1 MELWILLGLVSTAIH
16 GFSTVYSKR
25 LYELAPHPSQVAFF
39 CLFATGSMS
48 LVIIPFVEFH
58 DPSGHWFDILLV
70 GSTFAAGHYAFV
82 MANRYA
88 DASFV
93 VPMMG
98 LKVFFVALMAAIWLD
113 ETYGFWVYVG
123 ASGAFVGIVFLNDGK
138 LKGSPVALFL
148 VLGNCLLYALT
159 DIFLIRLFRAG
170 FGSLEVMV
178 YLFAGAALFM
188 VPIALVVLRGRWQMT
203 RPFAKGLALFGVA
216 QGGGGVLL
224 MLTFALSQQA
234 MMVNIIQSARG
245 VFAVMAVYL
254 MSRIGL
260 KGLEVLNRKQYLS
273 RSTGAGLI
281 ALSIV
286 LALLAR

>member
-25 LYELAPHPSQVAFF
+25 LYGLAPHPSQVAFF
-39 CLFATGSMS
+39 CLFATGAMS
-48 LVIIPFVEFH
+48 LVIIPFVEFQ
-58 DPSGHWFDILLV
+58 DPSGHWLDILLV

-98 LKVFFVALMAAIWLD
+98 LKVFFVAFLAAIWLD
-113 ETYGFWVYVG
+113 ETYNPWVYVG
-123 ASGAFVGIVFLNDGK
+123 ASGAFIGIIFLNDGK
-138 LKGSPVALFL
+138 LKGSPIALFL

-170 FGSLEVMV
+170 FGSFEVMV
-178 YLFAGAALFM
+178 YLFSGAALFM
-188 VPIALVVLRGRWQMT
+188 VPIALIVLRGRWQMT
-203 RPFAKGLALFGVA
+203 RPFAKGLALFSTA

-245 VFAVMAVYL
+245 VFAVIAVYL
-254 MSRIGL
+254 ISRVGIQ
-260 KGLEVLNRKQYLS
+260 GLEVLNRRQYQS
-273 RSTGAGLI
+273 RSIGAGLI
-281 ALSIV
+281 AISIV